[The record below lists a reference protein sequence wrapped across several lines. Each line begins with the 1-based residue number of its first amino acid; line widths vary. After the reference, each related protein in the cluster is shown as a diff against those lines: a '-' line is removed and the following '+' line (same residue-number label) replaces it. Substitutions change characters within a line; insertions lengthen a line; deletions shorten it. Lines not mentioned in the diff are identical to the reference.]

1 MQDKLP
7 FPLKTARGMP
17 QVDRFGLP
25 LRGHGSPRMSGDTL
39 SKRPVIWA
47 FLIIALGTPVFQ
59 KIGFG
64 SAPDGIVP
72 FVIPMALFATIL
84 GLAFARPVFDTGRV
98 ALYFLFVVVS
108 GLTTTLFATNYSINS
123 FALYT
128 ILYLPLVVA
137 FRVSEATYRQCMN
150 AFSSLMVAAATIL
163 FAQHLVQL
171 AIGWQYWP
179 NLDQLLPP
187 SLLIPNFNYVQPIVW
202 GMNYMKP
209 NGIFFLEVSFLSQF
223 IALALGIELVLF
235 RRWWRVTLFVAAVF
249 ATFAGTGLLLLLLTV
264 PVLIGRVSIRNM
276 MLATAGFAIIGLLAW
291 WLGWVDLVSHRFDEF
306 NRTGASANMR
316 FVEPYNRLVAFASD
330 PHSLYS
336 GIGAGQI
343 EKALNFQWWPI
354 TKAILEYGIIPGLL
368 FYAFFLYTLFNRAPR
383 LRIAYMLAVWFTFE
397 GALLTAVNPIVCMLL
412 STMFAIEGRSGASK
426 GSGGPGPTRRYRT

>member
-7 FPLKTARGMP
+7 FPLKSARGTP

-25 LRGHGSPRMSGDTL
+25 LRGRGHGHTASEAL
-39 SKRPVIWA
+39 SKGPVLWV
-47 FLIIALGTPVFQ
+47 FLIIALGTTVFQ

-72 FVIPMALFATIL
+72 LVIPMTFLATLI

-98 ALYFLFVVVS
+98 SLYFLFVVVS

-123 FALYT
+123 FALYA

-150 AFSSLMVAAATIL
+150 AFSSLMVAAVAIL
-163 FAQHLVQL
+163 IVQHLVQL
-171 AIGWQYWP
+171 SIGWQYWP

-223 IALALGIELVLF
+223 IALALGVELVLF
-235 RRWWRVTLFVAAVF
+235 RRWWRVALFLAAVF
-249 ATFAGTGLLLLLLTV
+249 MTFAGTGLLLLLLTI

-276 MLATAGFAIIGLLAW
+276 ILATAGFAIIGLLAW

-306 NRTGASANMR
+306 NRSGASANMR

-354 TKAILEYGIIPGLL
+354 TKAILEYGIVPGLL

-397 GALLTAVNPIVCMLL
+397 GALLTAVNPIACMLL
-412 STMFAIEGRSGASK
+412 STMFVIEGRRNNSARPV
-426 GSGGPGPTRRYRT
+426 GGIPARR